1 VSARHWIALVVA
13 QWRDQPLRLLV
24 TLLALAAG
32 VALASA
38 VYFVN
43 AGALGEFDR
52 ATRRLVGESELVLRG
67 PPRTGFPESLF
78 ATLAR
83 LPEVEVASPVLE
95 LEVALA
101 ARDGTPGQG
110 RVAPLRIVGLD
121 PFRAGTLQPQLFAE
135 IADGFLR
142 LFEADG
148 IFLSESAAARLGVAK
163 GDRFEILVG
172 TEARSLRVLG
182 LLSSDAY
189 PQPLGLMD
197 IASAQWLLGQ
207 VGRLNR
213 IDLRLARGVDPVRF
227 RTALAPR
234 LPPGVQAIEPQ
245 VERERAV
252 SATRAYRVNLNM
264 LALVSLLTGA
274 FLVFATQSLSVL
286 RRRRSL
292 ALLRALGVTRGQLR
306 NLLFGEGLALG
317 ATGSLLGV
325 LLGHLLAAAVL
336 ERLRGDLGGGQLSI
350 SDTALAPQPLAALAF
365 FLIGTVVAGA
375 GAWLPA
381 REAADRAPAA
391 ALKAGDAEVALAPL
405 QAAWPGV
412 ALLCGGALLALLPP
426 LGGMPVA
433 GYASVA
439 LLLFGGVLLVPRLA
453 GALLAR
459 LPRSG
464 FVSLD
469 TGLAQLRGGVGQFT
483 VSLAAIIVSFS
494 LMVAMAIMV
503 HSFRDSFERWLGDIL
518 PADVQLR
525 AAQGSDTASI
535 DAAEQAAIRSLP
547 GVERAEFRRLLPI
560 YLDPERAAV
569 TLIARDL
576 PAAPSAEALP
586 LLRRAGAAA
595 AGSPAAT
602 LPPLWMSEAMGDLYG
617 WAPGQLVTLPI
628 GNTARRFRIAGTY
641 RDYGR
646 SSGSVIVTR
655 DDYLRSGGDA
665 LATEGSLWLR
675 GGGTSAAAAIAAV
688 RGALPRPEALELLE
702 TTQVRE
708 LSLRIF
714 DRAFLLTYALEAVA
728 VVIGLLGVAFAA
740 SSTALARR
748 AEFGMLRHI
757 GLLRRQVLA
766 MIGAE
771 GLLTSLIGVGFGLV
785 LGGVLSLV
793 LVYVINRQSFSWSV
807 ELAVPWLQ
815 LAVMSAALLV
825 AAAATAVVS
834 GRAAMGPAALRAV
847 REDW

>member
-1 VSARHWIALVVA
+1 
-13 QWRDQPLRLLV
+13 
-24 TLLALAAG
+24 
-32 VALASA
+32 
-38 VYFVN
+38 
-43 AGALGEFDR
+43 
-52 ATRRLVGESELVLRG
+52 
-67 PPRTGFPESLF
+67 
-78 ATLAR
+78 
-83 LPEVEVASPVLE
+83 
-95 LEVALA
+95 
-101 ARDGTPGQG
+101 
-110 RVAPLRIVGLD
+110 
-121 PFRAGTLQPQLFAE
+121 
-135 IADGFLR
+135 
-142 LFEADG
+142 
-148 IFLSESAAARLGVAK
+148 
-163 GDRFEILVG
+163 
-172 TEARSLRVLG
+172 
-182 LLSSDAY
+182 
-189 PQPLGLMD
+189 
-197 IASAQWLLGQ
+197 
-207 VGRLNR
+207 
-213 IDLRLARGVDPVRF
+213 
-227 RTALAPR
+227 
-234 LPPGVQAIEPQ
+234 
-245 VERERAV
+245 
-252 SATRAYRVNLNM
+252 
-264 LALVSLLTGA
+264 
-274 FLVFATQSLSVL
+274 
-286 RRRRSL
+286 
-292 ALLRALGVTRGQLR
+292 
-306 NLLFGEGLALG
+306 
-317 ATGSLLGV
+317 
-325 LLGHLLAAAVL
+325 
-336 ERLRGDLGGGQLSI
+336 
-350 SDTALAPQPLAALAF
+350 
-365 FLIGTVVAGA
+365 
-375 GAWLPA
+375 
-381 REAADRAPAA
+381 
-391 ALKAGDAEVALAPL
+391 
-405 QAAWPGV
+405 
-412 ALLCGGALLALLPP
+412 
-426 LGGMPVA
+426 
-433 GYASVA
+433 
-439 LLLFGGVLLVPRLA
+439 
-453 GALLAR
+453 
-459 LPRSG
+459 
-464 FVSLD
+464 
-469 TGLAQLRGGVGQFT
+469 VGQFT

-525 AAQGSDTASI
+525 AAQGSDTAFI
-535 DAAEQAAIRSLP
+535 DAAEQVAIRSLP
-547 GVERAEFRRLLPI
+547 GIERAEFRRLLPI

-675 GGGTSAAAAIAAV
+675 GGGTSAAAAITAV
-688 RGALPRPEALELLE
+688 RGTLPRPEALELLE

>member
-1 VSARHWIALVVA
+1 MSARHWIALVVA
-13 QWRDQPLRLLV
+13 QWRDQPLRLFV

-101 ARDGTPGQG
+101 ARDGTPGEG

-148 IFLSESAAARLGVAK
+148 IFLSESAAGRLGVAK

-213 IDLRLARGVDPVRF
+213 IDLRLARGVDPGRF
-227 RTALAPR
+227 RTALVPR

-317 ATGSLLGV
+317 AAGSLLGV
-325 LLGHLLAAAVL
+325 LLGHLLAATVL

-365 FLIGTVVAGA
+365 FLVGTAVAGA

-391 ALKAGDAEVALAPL
+391 ALKAGDAEVALATL

-433 GYASVA
+433 GYGSVA

-525 AAQGSDTASI
+525 AAQGSDTAFI

-547 GVERAEFRRLLPI
+547 GIERAEFRRLLPI

-595 AGSPAAT
+595 ADSPAAT

-617 WAPGQLVTLPI
+617 WAPGQVVTLPI

-655 DDYLRSGGDA
+655 ADYLRSGGDA

-675 GGGTSAAAAIAAV
+675 GGGTSAAAAITTV
-688 RGALPRPEALELLE
+688 RGTLPRPEALELLE